1 MDWNYT
7 YNMLSCLWMQWIV
20 KRMEKKPNLKRC
32 KAELFRCTNNNFPFV
47 ILIIIRFIHDHQMD
61 FKTVEFMSIRT
72 IRSWKRTVFAKW
84 LSTVRPLIYSGQIQY
99 IFCITWGIRNHGI
112 SWNQLNNEIHK
123 NWNSINIDET
133 TCSNVV
139 QCICHGVSSTIA
151 LYILN

>member
-1 MDWNYT
+1 MEFN
-7 YNMLSCLWMQWIV
+7 LQWIV
-20 KRMEKKPNLKRC
+20 KRTKKKKTNLKRC
-32 KAELFRCTNNNFPFV
+32 RAELFRCTNNNFPFV
-47 ILIIIRFIHDHQMD
+47 I
-61 FKTVEFMSIRT
+61 FKVYTWSSNGFQN
-72 IRSWKRTVFAKW
+72 SWIYEHKDYKILKRTVFAKW

-139 QCICHGVSSTIA
+139 QCICHGMSSTIA

>member
-7 YNMLSCLWMQWIV
+7 YDMLSCLWMQWIV
-20 KRMEKKPNLKRC
+20 KRMKKTNEKMQGRVIQMYKQQFPLCNLQG
-32 KAELFRCTNNNFPFV
+32 LYMY
-47 ILIIIRFIHDHQMD
+47 HQMD

-99 IFCITWGIRNHGI
+99 IFCITWGIRNHWI

-139 QCICHGVSSTIA
+139 QCICHGMSSTIA